1 MDIMDTLALLLGDGA
16 TAPASDRRPKR
27 KKGKRKRQRKK
38 EAGPVRPMFD
48 TLGNQIGTRQQIRI
62 PERQGNRR
70 QQERDQDAWLNQL
83 LPGLNL
89 RATRQVVP
97 PEGSDPNA
105 WMDQVVPGLNL
116 RATRE
121 VVPPMGLRATR
132 QTIPGPPV
140 AAPSL
145 SQLLLQSR
153 NTPPAAIPQMTAPD
167 ALNAAMRRRKQIP
180 QSLNELLGL

>member
-1 MDIMDTLALLLGDGA
+1 MDTLALLLGDGA

-62 PERQGNRR
+62 PERQGSRR
-70 QQERDQDAWLNQL
+70 QEERDQDAW
-83 LPGLNL
+83 
-89 RATRQVVP
+89 
-97 PEGSDPNA
+97 
-105 WMDQVVPGLNL
+105 MDQVLPGLNL

-153 NTPPAAIPQMTAPD
+153 NTPPAAIPQMPAPD